1 MACYWV
7 LSFSYMYVHSGW
19 LNDISRADR
28 GRRCLS
34 EGLRCEREAEPRA
47 GIAAGCQRVHKGK

>member
-1 MACYWV
+1 MMWYV
-7 LSFSYMYVHSGW
+7 ILSLGYMYLCSRW
-19 LNDISRADR
+19 LNGSRADR

-34 EGLRCEREAEPRA
+34 EGLRCEREAEPRT

>member
-1 MACYWV
+1 MMRYGI
-7 LSFSYMYVHSGW
+7 LSLGCMYVRSRW
-19 LNDISRADR
+19 LNGSRADR
-28 GRRCLS
+28 GSRYLS